1 MPSHIISV
9 ISLCWSLECTYIS
22 DAGDLDVRNLGALDF
37 NKMGAGNCTGRND
50 ASAITI
56 LQAIAI
62 KSRIFLAIPSIFN
75 LPHNGHATALHGV
88 PSSSLFPSTPSIG
101 NITHLTTI
109 CSTFPILLDPS
120 PSLLV
125 VSGGPQ
131 RQKSS
136 TALTYTFWH
145 FESWED
151 DVPQALVPYWPC
163 SVDSGSE
170 KGEYVAVYW
179 ERAGAIRKSSGTRW
193 WRLDMIVE
201 RWQARWR
208 WR

>member
-62 KSRIFLAIPSIFN
+62 KSTIFLAIPSIYQSP
-75 LPHNGHATALHGV
+75 PHNGHATALHGV

-101 NITHLTTI
+101 EHNPPNNYLFHIPNFTGSISFITCCLRGSPETEIVYCIDVYILT
-109 CSTFPILLDPS
+109 F
-120 PSLLV
+120 
-125 VSGGPQ
+125 
-131 RQKSS
+131 
-136 TALTYTFWH
+136 
-145 FESWED
+145 
-151 DVPQALVPYWPC
+151 
-163 SVDSGSE
+163 
-170 KGEYVAVYW
+170 
-179 ERAGAIRKSSGTRW
+179 
-193 WRLDMIVE
+193 
-201 RWQARWR
+201 
-208 WR
+208 